1 MKDYMLVFHSDKLI
15 PIRYTNSDFQS
26 NKDSCQSTFDFVFN
40 LGGVFV
46 SWRSVKQ
53 SCIVNSTM
61 GAKYIGASKVA
72 KEVIWSM
79 RFHIGLWEAT
89 LVVSPMTLFCDNS
102 KVMEKFKEP
111 RNH

>member
-1 MKDYMLVFHSDKLI
+1 MFHSDKLV

-26 NKDSCQSTFDFVFN
+26 NKDSCQSTSDFVFT
-40 LGGVFV
+40 LGGAFTGC
-46 SWRSVKQ
+46 RSVKQ

-102 KVMEKFKEP
+102 KVMENFKEP